1 MSQEWIHVITAT
13 KLPIPRGGSGSPF
26 EIYEDGFDPNVGTPF
41 GPDKESMFLLVS
53 RPEQPEL
60 NAVLEQAVQQST
72 VGANGVSYPGEYTD
86 PTWTVGWD
94 VVPQDLAVSRE
105 IKTGMLYRDRDIR
118 VDIGYEVNGG
128 TFTFPLTEEFH
139 ALLIDRY
146 TWLQLAV
153 SQLAVPSN
161 TKITFSD
168 LANKE
173 VSVGVD
179 TLKTHCIQFGIS
191 YLGMN
196 EKVVKARAS
205 IAAAETVSQVNAV
218 TWTF

>member
-1 MSQEWIHVITAT
+1 MQEWIHVITAS
-13 KLPIPRGGSGSPF
+13 KLPVPRGSGNSPF
-26 EIYEDGFDPNVGTPF
+26 EQYADGFDPNVGTPF
-41 GPDKESMFLLVS
+41 GPDKESMFLPVS
-53 RPEQPEL
+53 RPAAPVVNE
-60 NAVLEQAVQQST
+60 VLLKVVQQST
-72 VGANGVSYPGEYTD
+72 VGANGIAYPGEYTD

-94 VVPQDLAVSRE
+94 ELPQDLAVSKSA
-105 IKTGMLYRDRDIR
+105 KTAQLYKARDTH
-118 VDIGYEVNGG
+118 VATGYQVGNG
-128 TFTFPLTEEFH
+128 TFRFPLTEDFH
-139 ALLIDRY
+139 KVLLDRY
-146 TWLQLAV
+146 NWLNLAV

-168 LANKE
+168 LNDKE

-179 TLKTHCIQFGIS
+179 TLKTHCIQFGIA

-205 IAAAETVSQVNAV
+205 IVAAATPAAVNAV